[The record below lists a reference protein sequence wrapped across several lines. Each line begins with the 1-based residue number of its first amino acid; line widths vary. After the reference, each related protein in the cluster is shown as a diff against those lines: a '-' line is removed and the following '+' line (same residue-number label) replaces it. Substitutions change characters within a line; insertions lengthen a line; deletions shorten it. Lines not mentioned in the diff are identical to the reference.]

1 MEKNVFCVAVKT
13 FITNNVEIQPF
24 ELMNRD
30 VAKTN
35 GLKRSILSK
44 KNFNETLQK
53 NQKIP
58 VENKNQT
65 RQR

>member
-30 VAKTN
+30 EAKTN
-35 GLKRSILSK
+35 GLKRWFK
-44 KNFNETLQK
+44 KVNIVKKT
-53 NQKIP
+53 
-58 VENKNQT
+58 T
-65 RQR
+65 